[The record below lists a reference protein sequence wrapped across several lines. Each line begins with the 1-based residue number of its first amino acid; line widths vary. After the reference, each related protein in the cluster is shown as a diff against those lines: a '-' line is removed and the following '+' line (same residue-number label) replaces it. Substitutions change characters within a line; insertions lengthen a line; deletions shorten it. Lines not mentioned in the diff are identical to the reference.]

1 MSSKKP
7 QSIIGKQS
15 SNIVPMTL
23 KMFTSLKQHDYPN
36 YFGHKVDLVCLVA
49 QVQNVQPTISKRGLF
64 QLSFTLQDLFGG
76 QTIIAN
82 YTQYEGQDI
91 QKSIFERNQITSL
104 KQLKLVKCIL
114 AAQKDKNI
122 YYDVKHIELVSDH
135 NYIMYHVASC
145 INYHCQVMYNT

>member
-1 MSSKKP
+1 MSQNKP

-23 KMFTSLKQHDYPN
+23 KMFKSLKQHDYPN
-36 YFGHKVDLVCLVA
+36 YFGHKVDLVCVVA

-64 QLSFTLQDLFGG
+64 QLSFILLDLFGG
-76 QTIIAN
+76 QSIIAN

-91 QKSIFERNQITSL
+91 QKTIFERNQITTL

-114 AAQKDKNI
+114 VAQKDKNI
-122 YYDVKHIELVSDH
+122 YYDIKHIELVSDH
-135 NYIMYHVASC
+135 NYIMYHLASC
-145 INYHCQVMYNT
+145 IKYHCQVMYNT